1 MEGFLQ
7 HVLNGLL
14 LGGTY
19 ALLGIGLT
27 LIFGLMS
34 VVNFAHGEFY
44 TLGAYMT
51 YATIAVAGLPF
62 VAGVLVAIA
71 VGMLLGALAERVLL
85 RPLGGASIDTVMLV
99 MIGLWITMQNSELL
113 AWGGVAKAIEHP
125 FPTEPVGL
133 GPVSVAPLRL
143 FVLGAV
149 LLLILGSHLLINRT
163 RVGTAMRATFQ
174 DRETA
179 ALMGIDVPRI
189 HTLTFAFG
197 SGLAAAAGALLR
209 LRLSRLSLHGRSG
222 LSESLL
228 RGHPR
233 WSRQRHWRAAGWPHP
248 RSGRRV
254 RRWLHLVGL
263 PGRGG
268 LHHHHCRAGRSSL
281 RTLRPRR
288 ARRMSGWRRG
298 GAVVALLVVLATV
311 PGWVTSPYYLHIAIM
326 AAIFSILALSMN
338 LLLGYTGQL
347 SLGHAAFFG
356 IGAYAS
362 ALLTFKLDWPFLL
375 GFLAA
380 LILPGLTG
388 YAIGRLALRLRG
400 AYFVLVT
407 ISFAGV
413 VSLVSVNWIDLTNG
427 PLGCR
432 GFHPPRSAASSCA
445 ARRRSTTSS

>member
-1 MEGFLQ
+1 LEGFLQ

-197 SGLAAAAGALLR
+197 SGLAAAAGALLGSVF
-209 LRLSRLSLHGRSG
+209 LVYPSMGDLASLKAFCVVILGGLGNVTGALLGGLILGLAEEFGAGYISSGYRDAVGFIIIIVVLVVRPSG
-222 LSESLL
+222 LFA
-228 RGHPR
+228 
-233 WSRQRHWRAAGWPHP
+233 RAE
-248 RSGRRV
+248 RV
-254 RRWLHLVGL
+254 G
-263 PGRGG
+263 
-268 LHHHHCRAGRSSL
+268 
-281 RTLRPRR
+281 
-288 ARRMSGWRRG
+288 
-298 GAVVALLVVLATV
+298 
-311 PGWVTSPYYLHIAIM
+311 
-326 AAIFSILALSMN
+326 
-338 LLLGYTGQL
+338 
-347 SLGHAAFFG
+347 
-356 IGAYAS
+356 
-362 ALLTFKLDWPFLL
+362 
-375 GFLAA
+375 
-380 LILPGLTG
+380 
-388 YAIGRLALRLRG
+388 
-400 AYFVLVT
+400 
-407 ISFAGV
+407 
-413 VSLVSVNWIDLTNG
+413 
-427 PLGCR
+427 
-432 GFHPPRSAASSCA
+432 
-445 ARRRSTTSS
+445 